1 MVGDGDAPPRAR
13 LRPGL
18 VVALVV
24 ATVIVVGIAGLFAV
38 ALFGDDDEPTGAGLE
53 QQVDVAAPATASPVG
68 RAGEGGSSPT
78 DDGGSSTGE
87 PGVAAAT
94 GPAATGDD
102 DNFGDAPSTT
112 AAAAFVTVEP
122 VNELATPPSDETLP
136 APGTA
141 PAQFPSLVTTPAPP
155 STYAAIPLTELS
167 ATTAPALAGW
177 TVAARD
183 SDHVG
188 FSDGDQVVDV
198 FAVDAA
204 DAAAALDW
212 FYDRAGGDVSG
223 LDSAEQVRLGAPS
236 SRFLTVLGSQFV
248 ATDADQLVTRTS
260 SGSVVTAARPNGTA
274 VVLAVSR
281 PGRSS
286 DEELA
291 ADGEL
296 LRAILARL

>member
-24 ATVIVVGIAGLFAV
+24 AAVIVVGIAGLFAV

-53 QQVDVAAPATASPVG
+53 QQVDVAAPATASSAAE
-68 RAGEGGSSPT
+68 RIGEGGSSPT
-78 DDGGSSTGE
+78 DE
-87 PGVAAAT
+87 PVAPRRPRTAAT
-94 GPAATGDD
+94 DD
-102 DNFGDAPSTT
+102 DNFGDAPAPAA
-112 AAAAFVTVEP
+112 AAAAFGDRRAGQRAGDAAVRQ
-122 VNELATPPSDETLP
+122 TLP
-136 APGTA
+136 TPGTA

-177 TVAARD
+177 TLVSRG
-183 SDHVG
+183 SERVR
-188 FSDGDQVVDV
+188 FSDGDEVVDV

-223 LDSAEQVRLGAPS
+223 LDSAEPVRLGAPS

-248 ATDADQLVTRTS
+248 ATDAEQLVTRTI
-260 SGSVVTAARPNGTA
+260 SGSVVAAARPNGTA

>member
-24 ATVIVVGIAGLFAV
+24 ATVIVVGIAGVFAV
-38 ALFGDDDEPTGAGLE
+38 AMFGHDDEPTGAGLE
-53 QQVDVAAPATASPVG
+53 QQVDVAAPATASAAG
-68 RAGEGGSSPT
+68 RAGA
-78 DDGGSSTGE
+78 
-87 PGVAAAT
+87 PGVAAAPGT
-94 GPAATGDD
+94 TATTED

-112 AAAAFVTVEP
+112 AAAAAFITVEP
-122 VNELATPPSDETLP
+122 VNELATPPSDEALP

-155 STYAAIPLTELS
+155 STYAATPLTELS

-177 TVAARD
+177 TLVARD

-281 PGRSS
+281 TGRSS